1 MWVVSAGL
9 QVPPRPLEQNPS
21 SNTGEIPH
29 DAIRFDEAGLKAY
42 VRDNTP
48 RPEPVPEEPW
58 TKGEIK
64 SNLGWT
70 ETQLRSA
77 RANGFP
83 KNTGHR
89 NLFNEEGVPYRDS
102 PAVVAGAR
110 SQLGQSGSRA
120 RGHWPVTRARDRSSG
135 REVFGTVGVQPCAAF
150 RAPSPPACF

>member
-1 MWVVSAGL
+1 MEIEDDDIQEQDRSGANYHLPVADSAQAGSAMCGSS
-9 QVPPRPLEQNPS
+9 QRDCRCPRPSSKTPS

-48 RPEPVPEEPW
+48 RPEPVAEDPW
-58 TKGEIK
+58 TEGEIK

-89 NLFNEEGVPYRDS
+89 NLFNEEGVPYETVLLWS
-102 PAVVAGAR
+102 PALVR
-110 SQLGQSGSRA
+110 SWVNQVHGLA
-120 RGHWPVTRARDRSSG
+120 VTG
-135 REVFGTVGVQPCAAF
+135 R
-150 RAPSPPACF
+150 